1 MDLELIHII
10 ALKDNRIYDLR
21 KENKELAEGWK
32 IAESLSMQVSDLQE
46 QLKLLICAI
55 YEHANEGTELM
66 ELAER
71 IDAME

>member
-1 MDLELIHII
+1 MDMNLIHII
-10 ALKDNRIYDLR
+10 ALKDNKIYDLQ

-46 QLKLLICAI
+46 QVKELICAI
-55 YEHANEGTELM
+55 YEQANEGTELM
-66 ELAER
+66 EIAER